1 MLKRIE
7 EIHEDAIYCI
17 QLSLVRKIYIDETC
31 RMLGKRVYVHK
42 AAPRN
47 KKKEKSGV
55 VYHCHDSYMSWL
67 VSKNAVRNWASF
79 YMKLCLDKTT
89 LGFIAE
95 KNWGVI
101 KMRALENKQ
110 ER

>member
-79 YMKLCLDKTT
+79 YETVSGQNDIRVHRRKKLGC
-89 LGFIAE
+89 
-95 KNWGVI
+95 
-101 KMRALENKQ
+101 NKDASI
-110 ER
+110 RK